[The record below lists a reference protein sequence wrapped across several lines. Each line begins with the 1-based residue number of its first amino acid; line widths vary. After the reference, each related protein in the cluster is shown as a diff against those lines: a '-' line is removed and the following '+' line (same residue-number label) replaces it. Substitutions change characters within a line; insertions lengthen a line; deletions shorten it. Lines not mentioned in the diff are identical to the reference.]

1 MKLSKNV
8 QYYGK
13 DESLP
18 EQIDL
23 KAGPLNLFYEA
34 GDLRYIKYGD
44 KEIIRRIYVAV
55 RDRNW
60 DTVKPVLSNV
70 KMDIKDDSFIITY
83 TVNNI
88 QSDIDFC
95 WQGKIIGKAN
105 GTITFSMDGEA
116 RSTFWRNR
124 IGFCILHPMEYAST
138 ECKIEHVDGTIE
150 QTSFPKF
157 IAPQLIINDKPS
169 PVEPFSNMRALVYQV
184 KPNLLAEVRFE
195 GENFEMEDQRNWTD
209 ASFKTYGTPL
219 RNPSPVEVKVG
230 TKISQNFSL
239 TLKNQDH
246 ELKSFKANNDLTFLI
261 NEKAI
266 RKLPKIGLDEASHDY
281 PLNEKELE
289 RLKVLNLSHQ
299 RINLNLYDPNY
310 EAKFD
315 QSSKD
320 ANKLGIN
327 LEVALFLSN
336 DAESELMAFLEL
348 LEKIKPPIL
357 TWLIFHKE
365 EITTSKKWI
374 LLARKYLQKYDRNI
388 KIGSGTNVLF
398 TDLNRSTVSFE
409 DMDLVS
415 YSINP
420 QVHAFD
426 NLSLIETLSAQP
438 ETVKSARQFSNDKF
452 IAVSPITLKMRF
464 NPFATSPE
472 TELKSNQLPSQVDVR
487 QMSLFGAGWTVGSL
501 KYLCESEA
509 HSLTYYETTGWR
521 GVMET
526 QYGSPIPEKFYSFK
540 ESVFPLYH
548 VFADVGEFADGEIIS
563 TSSSN
568 PLKINGLAINKEG
581 QIRIILANLV
591 SEVQQLTVKNLG
603 SSVNIR
609 HLNESNIEEAMK
621 SPETFR
627 AQNFKKHV
635 TANGSLKLELLPYAI
650 VCIDSTK

>member
-1 MKLSKNV
+1 MN
-8 QYYGK
+8 K
-13 DESLP
+13 DF
-18 EQIDL
+18 
-23 KAGPLNLFYEA
+23 LNYFA
-34 GDLRYIKYGD
+34 N
-44 KEIIRRIYVAV
+44 
-55 RDRNW
+55 NW
-60 DTVKPVLSNV
+60 
-70 KMDIKDDSFIITY
+70 
-83 TVNNI
+83 
-88 QSDIDFC
+88 
-95 WQGKIIGKAN
+95 
-105 GTITFSMDGEA
+105 
-116 RSTFWRNR
+116 
-124 IGFCILHPMEYAST
+124 
-138 ECKIEHVDGTIE
+138 
-150 QTSFPKF
+150 
-157 IAPQLIINDKPS
+157 
-169 PVEPFSNMRALVYQV
+169 
-184 KPNLLAEVRFE
+184 KPNYDKF
-195 GENFEMEDQRNWTD
+195 
-209 ASFKTYGTPL
+209 TYSGW
-219 RNPSPVEVKVG
+219 
-230 TKISQNFSL
+230 
-239 TLKNQDH
+239 
-246 ELKSFKANNDLTFLI
+246 A
-261 NEKAI
+261 
-266 RKLPKIGLDEASHDY
+266 
-281 PLNEKELE
+281 
-289 RLKVLNLSHQ
+289 
-299 RINLNLYDPNY
+299 
-310 EAKFD
+310 
-315 QSSKD
+315 
-320 ANKLGIN
+320 
-327 LEVALFLSN
+327 
-336 DAESELMAFLEL
+336 L

-509 HSLTYYETTGWR
+509 YSLTYYETTGWR

-526 QYGSPIPEKFYSFK
+526 KYGSTVPEKFYSFK

-581 QIRIILANLV
+581 RIRIILANLV
-591 SEVQQLTVKNLG
+591 SEVQQLTVKNLS

-627 AQNFKKHV
+627 AQNFKNHV
-635 TANGSLKLELLPYAI
+635 TDNGSLKLELLTYAI

>member
-88 QSDIDFC
+88 QSDIDFY

-150 QTSFPKF
+150 QTTFPKF
-157 IAPQLIINDKPS
+157 IAPQLIINEKPS

-219 RNPSPVEVKVG
+219 RNPSPVEVKAG

-246 ELKSFKANNDLTFLI
+246 ELKSFKTNNDLTFLI
-261 NEKAI
+261 NENAI

-398 TDLNRSTVSFE
+398 TDLNRSTASFE
-409 DMDLVS
+409 DMDLVC

-627 AQNFKKHV
+627 AQNFKKHG

>member
-18 EQIDL
+18 KQIDL

-95 WQGKIIGKAN
+95 WQGKIIGNAN

-138 ECKIEHVDGTIE
+138 ECKIEHVNGTIE
-150 QTSFPKF
+150 QTTFPKF

-219 RNPSPVEVKVG
+219 SKPSPVEVKAG

-246 ELKSFKANNDLTFLI
+246 ELKSFKANDELTFLI
-261 NEKAI
+261 KEKVI

-374 LLARKYLQKYDRNI
+374 LLARKYLQKYNRNI

-464 NPFATSPE
+464 NPFTTSPE

>member
-55 RDRNW
+55 RDRNF
-60 DTVKPVLSNV
+60 DTVKPVLSDV
-70 KMDIKDDSFIITY
+70 KMDIKVDSFIITH

-95 WQGKIIGKAN
+95 WQGKIIGNAN

-124 IGFCILHPMEYAST
+124 IGFCILHPMEYAGT
-138 ECKIEHVDGTIE
+138 ECKIEHVDGTTE
-150 QTSFPKF
+150 QTTFPKF

-184 KPNLLAEVRFE
+184 KPDLLAEVRFE

-219 RNPSPVEVKVG
+219 RKPSPVEVKAG

-239 TLKNQDH
+239 TLKSQDH
-246 ELKSFKANNDLTFLI
+246 EFQSFESNDELTFLI
-261 NEKAI
+261 KEKAI

-310 EAKFD
+310 EAKFV

-398 TDLNRSTVSFE
+398 TDLNRSTASFE
-409 DMDLVS
+409 DMDLVC

-420 QVHAFD
+420 QAHAFD
-426 NLSLIETLSAQP
+426 NLSLIETLFAQP
-438 ETVKSARQFSNDKF
+438 ETIKSARQFSNDKF

-464 NPFATSPE
+464 NPFAASPE
-472 TELKSNQLPSQVDVR
+472 TDLKSNQLPSQVDVR

-501 KYLCESEA
+501 KYLCESEVY
-509 HSLTYYETTGWR
+509 SLTYYETTGWR

-540 ESVFPLYH
+540 EAVFPLYH

-621 SPETFR
+621 SPEAFR
-627 AQNFKKHV
+627 VQNFKKHV
-635 TANGSLKLELLPYAI
+635 TDNGSLKLELLPYAI

>member
-88 QSDIDFC
+88 QSDIDFY

-105 GTITFSMDGEA
+105 GTITFSMHGEA

-138 ECKIEHVDGTIE
+138 ESKIEHVDGTIE
-150 QTSFPKF
+150 QTTFPKF

-219 RNPSPVEVKVG
+219 RESSPVEVKAG
-230 TKISQNFSL
+230 TKIFQNFSL
-239 TLKNQDH
+239 TLENQDH
-246 ELKSFKANNDLTFLI
+246 QLKSFKANNDLTFLI
-261 NEKAI
+261 NENAI

-374 LLARKYLQKYDRNI
+374 LLARKYLQKYDHNI

-627 AQNFKKHV
+627 AQNFKKHG